1 MSKLRICLLILVA
14 LGLLVLGIATWGSL
28 GSAVC
33 IYGLIMM
40 GAALLIKKFLINRDS
55 GDYQMDD

>member
-1 MSKLRICLLILVA
+1 MGRAIVLTILGAVLLITA
-14 LGLLVLGIATWGSL
+14 VLTWGSL

-40 GAALLIKKFLINRDS
+40 GASLIYQRFLTHR
-55 GDYQMDD
+55 GEDDFKDE

>member
-1 MSKLRICLLILVA
+1 MVRTILLIVLTAV
-14 LGLLVLGIATWGSL
+14 LLITAILTWGSL

-40 GAALLIKKFLINRDS
+40 GAALIYQRFLTHRS
-55 GDYQMDD
+55 EDDFTDE

>member
-1 MSKLRICLLILVA
+1 MVRTILLIVLAAVLLGTA
-14 LGLLVLGIATWGSL
+14 LLTWGSL

-40 GAALLIKKFLINRDS
+40 GAALIYQRFLTHRS
-55 GDYQMDD
+55 EDDFTDE

>member
-1 MSKLRICLLILVA
+1 MFRTILLIVLTAVL
-14 LGLLVLGIATWGSL
+14 LGTAILTWGSL

-40 GAALLIKKFLINRDS
+40 GAALIYQRFLTHRS
-55 GDYQMDD
+55 EDDFKDE

>member
-1 MSKLRICLLILVA
+1 MIRTILLIVLAAVL
-14 LGLLVLGIATWGSL
+14 LGTAILTWGSL

-40 GAALLIKKFLINRDS
+40 GAALIYQRFLTHRS
-55 GDYQMDD
+55 EDDFKDE

>member
-1 MSKLRICLLILVA
+1 MSAVRKI
-14 LGLLVLGIATWGSL
+14 LLVLLALVLLTVAILTWGSL

-40 GAALLIKKFLINRDS
+40 GAALIYQRFLTHRS
-55 GDYQMDD
+55 EDDFTDE

>member
-1 MSKLRICLLILVA
+1 MIRTILLIVLTAVL
-14 LGLLVLGIATWGSL
+14 LGTAILTWGSL

-40 GAALLIKKFLINRDS
+40 GAALIYQRFLTHR
-55 GDYQMDD
+55 GEDDFTDE

>member
-1 MSKLRICLLILVA
+1 MVRTIL
-14 LGLLVLGIATWGSL
+14 LLVLAAVLLIMAALTWGSL

-40 GAALLIKKFLINRDS
+40 GAALLYQRFLTHRE
-55 GDYQMDD
+55 DDFKDE

>member
-1 MSKLRICLLILVA
+1 MGRAIVLTLLGAVLLITA
-14 LGLLVLGIATWGSL
+14 VLTWGSL

-40 GAALLIKKFLINRDS
+40 GASLIYQRFLTHR
-55 GDYQMDD
+55 GEDDFKDE

>member
-1 MSKLRICLLILVA
+1 MVRTILLIVLTAV
-14 LGLLVLGIATWGSL
+14 LLMTAILTWGSL

-40 GAALLIKKFLINRDS
+40 GAALIYQRFLTHRS
-55 GDYQMDD
+55 EDDFTDE

>member
-1 MSKLRICLLILVA
+1 MIRTILLIVLTAVL
-14 LGLLVLGIATWGSL
+14 LGTAILTWGSL

-40 GAALLIKKFLINRDS
+40 GAALIYQRFLTHRS
-55 GDYQMDD
+55 EDDFTDV

>member
-1 MSKLRICLLILVA
+1 MVRTILLII
-14 LGLLVLGIATWGSL
+14 LGAVLLCTAVLTWGSL

-40 GAALLIKKFLINRDS
+40 GAALIYQRFLIRRGEDDFRDE
-55 GDYQMDD
+55 

>member
-1 MSKLRICLLILVA
+1 MRTILLIVLMA
-14 LGLLVLGIATWGSL
+14 GLLLGAALTWGSL

-40 GAALLIKKFLINRDS
+40 GASLIYQRFLIRRGEDDFRDE
-55 GDYQMDD
+55 